1 MSAGY
6 PNRLP
11 LGYISDWYFERPVVN
26 LCTDISSYIYNY
38 LQALLAGKGTWW
50 RQNSHICIK
59 YVWIYVCMYVREFL
73 SVHMKHLRSQRTDCY
88 FAQYFVIF
96 SKICR
101 ELSSHITNTKN
112 FTSSPVCFMILLRWI
127 LLWMRNVLFKIIREI
142 KTTFYFQK
150 TYSENTFMREQRA
163 QQYL

>member
-50 RQNSHICIK
+50 RQNYIVVFKMVYPSTIA
-59 YVWIYVCMYVREFL
+59 YLWL
-73 SVHMKHLRSQRTDCY
+73 
-88 FAQYFVIF
+88 
-96 SKICR
+96 
-101 ELSSHITNTKN
+101 TNT
-112 FTSSPVCFMILLRWI
+112 
-127 LLWMRNVLFKIIREI
+127 MRMTHLE
-142 KTTFYFQK
+142 
-150 TYSENTFMREQRA
+150 EQ
-163 QQYL
+163 